1 VKTPTLTFDWPARHR
16 IHLFL
21 PFAVFI
27 AALLHAAIF
36 FLFSVK
42 HPVSRSDGPNEAR
55 LYFLPPS
62 SPEYSRIES
71 ALFSS
76 DPALFAPGRG
86 LPESGDLPVASYS
99 PQFAKATIAWEPP
112 PPRISKLPVEP
123 AFKGPVHFSHKK
135 HPKPVATLDRPT
147 RLRASP
153 EISPRLPEIPAV
165 PKFQARSSTP
175 PDSVSFLV
183 AISPE
188 GQVLHAVPDK
198 SSGDAELDLAAM
210 AFLRTLRFLPSDQ
223 TDAAWGF
230 VEFQWGSNLQ
240 SPAAP

>member
-1 VKTPTLTFDWPARHR
+1 MKTPTLTFDWPARHR

-42 HPVSRSDGPNEAR
+42 HPVSRSYGPNTAR
-55 LYFLPPS
+55 LYFLPPA

-86 LPESGDLPVASYS
+86 LPESDDLPVASYT
-99 PQFAKATIAWEPP
+99 PQFAKATIAWEPL
-112 PPRISKLPVEP
+112 PPRISKLPEKP
-123 AFKGPVHFSHKK
+123 TFKGPVQISHKK
-135 HPKPVATLDRPT
+135 HSKTVANLDRPT
-147 RLRASP
+147 RVRATP
-153 EISPRLPEIPAV
+153 EISARLPEIPAV
-165 PKFQARSSTP
+165 PKFQTRSSTP
-175 PDSVSFLV
+175 PDSPGFLV

-188 GQVLHAVPDK
+188 GQVIHAFPDQ

-210 AFLRTLRFLPSDQ
+210 SFLRNLRFLPSDQ
-223 TDAAWGF
+223 KGPAWGF

-240 SPAAP
+240 SPSAP